1 LGDNDRATADYDKA
15 TQLNPKLAQL
25 NDDLIWKAKTSK
37 SSVTASSHEMVQ
49 ISPNVALPLNLPDRF
64 PKAKGG
70 DHLGIVDRNEAIRLE
85 YEAAKEQLMRPR
97 LLPEARIPFN
107 LWGGQ

>member
-1 LGDNDRATADYDKA
+1 
-15 TQLNPKLAQL
+15 LAQL
-25 NDDLIWKAKTSK
+25 NDALIWKAKTSK
-37 SSVTASSHEMVQ
+37 SSDTANFHEMVQ

-70 DHLGIVDRNEAIRLE
+70 DYLGNVDRNETIRLE

-97 LLPEARIPFN
+97 LLP
-107 LWGGQ
+107 